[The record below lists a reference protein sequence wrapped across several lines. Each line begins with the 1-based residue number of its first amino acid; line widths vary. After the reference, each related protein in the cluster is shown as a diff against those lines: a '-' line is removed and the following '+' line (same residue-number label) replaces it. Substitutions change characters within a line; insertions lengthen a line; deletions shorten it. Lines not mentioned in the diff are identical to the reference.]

1 MRSAIIVANG
11 TSSRFGSDKLS
22 VVMHGKSV
30 LQHSIDAF
38 VSLCDEII
46 VVCDK
51 SRWTESLEGATL
63 VEGGATRRQSVLCGL
78 SAVSDSCT
86 CVAIHDGARPY
97 VTKQL
102 IARLFEQAEM
112 SGSAVPACVVTD
124 TVYTKDQQLM
134 DRDNLVA
141 VQTPQVFDRAKLML
155 ALDDNGT
162 DEAQSYIARYGAVSM
177 VEGQVSNVK
186 LTYSNMLP
194 SYRVGNG
201 YDIHRMTSGSGIV
214 LGGVAIECD
223 RQMIAHSDGDV
234 VVHAIMDSLL
244 ASLSLGDI
252 GRHFPDDDSN
262 YSNIDS
268 MQLLDRVVAMVTDS
282 GYDIV
287 NVSVVVI
294 AQYPHLA
301 GHINNMRQTLA
312 DRLGVARHCVGI
324 TATTTERLGVVGN
337 GDAIAVEA
345 HCLVVG
351 G

>member
-11 TSSRFGSDKLS
+11 SSSRFGSDKLS
-22 VVMHGKSV
+22 VIMHGKSV

-38 VSLCDEII
+38 VGLCSEII
-46 VVCDK
+46 VVCNTATWADK
-51 SRWTESLEGATL
+51 LVGAKL
-63 VEGGATRRQSVLCGL
+63 IEGGNTRRQSVLCGI
-78 SAVSDSCT
+78 SALSDSCT
-86 CVAIHDGARPY
+86 HVAIHDGARPY

-102 IARLFEQAEM
+102 INRLFAEAEV

-124 TVYTKDQQLM
+124 TVYTKDQHLV
-134 DRDNLVA
+134 DRDNLVS
-141 VQTPQVFDRAKLML
+141 VQTPQVFDKNKL
-155 ALDDNGT
+155 ALALEGEGT
-162 DEAQSYIARYGAVSM
+162 DEAQAYIAKYGSVSM
-177 VEGQVSNVK
+177 VEGQASNVK

-214 LGGVAIECD
+214 LGGVDIQCD
-223 RQMIAHSDGDV
+223 RAMVAHSDGDV

-244 ASLSLGDI
+244 SSLSLGDI
-252 GRHFPDDDSN
+252 GRHFPDTDKA

-268 MQLLDRVVAMVTDS
+268 MQLLDKVVSMVTHN

-301 GHINNMRQTLA
+301 SYIDAMRDKLSARLA
-312 DRLGVARHCVGI
+312 ISKHCVGI

-337 GDAIAVEA
+337 GEAIAVEA